1 MANVGLMLPP
11 DRESLGL
18 LSGLLDHIDYGQV
31 APETLWGPGGQPNGY
46 WQMLRT
52 LAQALPFTAH
62 GVGLNLC
69 GSDSD
74 HWPDWLTRLQ
84 RDHATF
90 GFRWMSD
97 HLGATRLAGA
107 HVALPVTTLPRPEL
121 LRQRLDALASLGPPA
136 AVENS
141 AFYVS
146 GTDPLA
152 EPDAL
157 RAALGDRH
165 HLLLDLHNLWVNA
178 HNLGFDVLEWLDR
191 APLDRVIEIHMAGGQ
206 LSPAQWSTRRF
217 RLDGHDAP
225 VPEPVW
231 ALLEHVV
238 PRCTG
243 LRGVTLERLEQTFT
257 AEDVPELADSLARA
271 RSITGPPTELGPVL
285 HGAPASPPETD
296 DPELVAFERALATA
310 LLQGGATPAGL
321 DPDGVAVCRL
331 LAARLRIER
340 LAQGHPGVRARY
352 LAGDP
357 ELVGEFRRYAA
368 HVPAHGT
375 PWDEAAA
382 WSRWTAKD
390 GATTE
395 LS

>member
-18 LSGLLDHIDYGQV
+18 LSVLLDHIDYAQV
-31 APETLWGPGGQPNGY
+31 APETLWGPGGAPNGF
-46 WQMLRT
+46 WHMLQP

-62 GVGLNLC
+62 GVALNLC
-69 GSDSD
+69 GSDGD
-74 HWPDWLTRLQ
+74 HWPAWLTRLQ
-84 RDHATF
+84 RDHQTF

-107 HVALPVTTLPRPEL
+107 HVALPVATLPRPAL

-141 AFYVS
+141 AFYVN
-146 GTDPLA
+146 GADPLA
-152 EPDAL
+152 EPAL
-157 RAALGDRH
+157 LTQALGQRH

-178 HNLGFDVLEWLDR
+178 HNLGFDALDWLDR
-191 APLDRVIEIHMAGGQ
+191 APLDRVIEIHVAGGQ
-206 LSPAQWSTRRF
+206 MSPVEWSMRQV

-231 ALLEHVV
+231 DLLEQVV
-238 PRCTG
+238 PACTG

-257 AEDVPELADSLARA
+257 AQDVPELADSLARI
-271 RSITGPPTELGPVL
+271 RSIAGPPSELGPIL
-285 HGAPASPPETD
+285 HGTPAPPPDTD
-296 DPELVAFERALATA
+296 DPELVAFERRLADA
-310 LLQGGATPAGL
+310 VLRGGQVPDGL

-357 ELVGEFRRYAA
+357 ELVGAFRRYAA
-368 HVPAHGT
+368 AVAPCGT
-375 PWDEAAA
+375 PWEEARA
-382 WSRWTAKD
+382 WERWSD
-390 GATTE
+390 P
-395 LS
+395 